1 MPVTVLPVPTFAFAN
16 DAVAEA
22 DEQVTVSPVSMT
34 ATEQPVIV
42 ASVVA
47 SYAVLPAV
55 NEIVTGFWATV
66 NNSGDRSRRGPV
78 GAADLGGL
86 DGARA
91 RGQDRDRVDG
101 DQHQRGVWELKL
113 TVQPLVRSP
122 RP

>member
-47 SYAVLPAV
+47 SYALLPAV
-55 NEIVTGFWATV
+55 NEIVTGFWAT
-66 NNSGDRSRRGPV
+66 
-78 GAADLGGL
+78 
-86 DGARA
+86 ARVPA
-91 RGQDRDRVDG
+91 
-101 DQHQRGVWELKL
+101 
-113 TVQPLVRSP
+113 T
-122 RP
+122 